1 MKEYNKD
8 ALQKAL
14 GALPVYEAPDDLW
27 TGISTA
33 LDAEEKL
40 AALTKRLPLLQ
51 APAEIWSA
59 LEASLDA
66 EAALA
71 AEVAA
76 LPVYEAPDTVWPHIA
91 AQLPQEQP
99 NWTIQTPKAAIVE
112 DPVPL
117 GKHNPWKVFRKSAL
131 WGRGAFAYAVAA
143 AMLCLLAA
151 VVFMRPIGAPTN
163 EVGQISIKQ
172 ETLDGQLA
180 ALWMESNQED
190 DAFEMVQ
197 HLCQAQA
204 PVCEAPEFKNLKT
217 ELDELTEAKNTL
229 RHAMGQYADDPELA
243 SQMADIERERSAILR
258 ELVELALQG

>member
-1 MKEYNKD
+1 MKEYNKA

-27 TGISTA
+27 AGISKG

-40 AALTKRLPLLQ
+40 GALTKRLPLFQ
-51 APAEIWSA
+51 APEEIWPA
-59 LEASLDA
+59 LEASLDVDD
-66 EAALA
+66 ALA
-71 AEVAA
+71 EQVAE
-76 LPVYEAPDTVWPHIA
+76 LPIYKAPDAVWPQIA
-91 AQLPQEQP
+91 AQLPQGQP
-99 NWTIQTPKAAIVE
+99 NWAAPMPKAALV
-112 DPVPL
+112 DDSMPP
-117 GKHNPWKVFRKSAL
+117 GKNNPWKVYRKSAL

-143 AMLCLLAA
+143 ALLCLLVA
-151 VVFMRPIGAPTN
+151 VVFIRPIGTQTSVA
-163 EVGQISIKQ
+163 GQISIKQ
-172 ETLDGQLA
+172 ETLDGQLS
-180 ALWMESNQED
+180 ALWTESSQED

-197 HLCQAQA
+197 HLCQAQS